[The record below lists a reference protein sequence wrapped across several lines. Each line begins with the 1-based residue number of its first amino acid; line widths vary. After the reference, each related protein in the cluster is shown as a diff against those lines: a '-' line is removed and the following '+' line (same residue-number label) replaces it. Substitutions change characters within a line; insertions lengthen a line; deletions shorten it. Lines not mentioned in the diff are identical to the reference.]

1 MPPSTAAQDAAMPS
15 ERSMQSSNTLG
26 HTAIHARRKRRLSR
40 KALGAALGLCMVVA
54 ALSTWLATR
63 THIVDLG
70 NERQLSDSGLL
81 QDWAEGAV
89 IVMIR
94 HAERCDSA
102 PGPCLDDPTGITVA
116 GSAAAKRVGQGLNE
130 LGLANA
136 DLISSPKLRTRQTA
150 HFILGQAVA
159 SEDWL
164 EKCDNGFAK
173 EALAHKKPGHNL
185 VLVTHNGCID
195 HFQRDKR
202 VVGGERES
210 GYASALFV
218 SVDADG
224 KTRILG
230 RLNEPDWQR
239 VLASASR

>member
-1 MPPSTAAQDAAMPS
+1 MLPST
-15 ERSMQSSNTLG
+15 TLG
-26 HTAIHARRKRRLSR
+26 HSAIRLRRKRRLSR
-40 KALGAALGLCMVVA
+40 KALGAVLGLCMVVA
-54 ALSTWLATR
+54 ALTTWLATR

-70 NERQLSDSGLL
+70 NEQQLSDSGLL

-102 PGPCLDDPTGITVA
+102 PGPCLDDATGITVA
-116 GSAAAKRVGQGLNE
+116 GSQAASRVGQGLQQ
-130 LGLANA
+130 LGLSGA

-150 HFILGQAVA
+150 HFILGQHVA

-164 EKCDNGFAK
+164 ENCDRQFAS
-173 EALAHKKPGHNL
+173 EALAHKRAGHNL

-195 HFQRDKR
+195 HFQRSQG
-202 VVGGERES
+202 VAGGERES

-218 SVDADG
+218 SVDATG

-230 RLNEPDWQR
+230 RLNEPDWRR
-239 VLASASR
+239 VLASVGR

>member
-1 MPPSTAAQDAAMPS
+1 ML
-15 ERSMQSSNTLG
+15 SSNTLG
-26 HTAIHARRKRRLSR
+26 HPAIHARRKRRLSR

-54 ALSTWLATR
+54 VLTTWLATR

-70 NERQLSDSGLL
+70 NEQQLSDSGLL

-116 GSAAAKRVGQGLNE
+116 GTQAATRVGQGLHT
-130 LGLANA
+130 LGLSNA
-136 DLISSPKLRTRQTA
+136 DVLSSPKVRTRQTA
-150 HFILGQAVA
+150 HFILGQAVPSA
-159 SEDWL
+159 AWL
-164 EKCDNGFAK
+164 ESCDNQFAE
-173 EALAHKKPGHNL
+173 EALARKRPGHNL

-195 HFQRDKR
+195 HFQRQQR

-218 SVDADG
+218 SVDGNG
-224 KTRILG
+224 KARILG

-239 VLASASR
+239 VLASTGK

>member
-1 MPPSTAAQDAAMPS
+1 ML
-15 ERSMQSSNTLG
+15 SSNTLG
-26 HTAIHARRKRRLSR
+26 HPAIHARRKRRLSR

-54 ALSTWLATR
+54 ALTTWLATR

-70 NERQLSDSGLL
+70 NEQQLSDSGLL

-116 GSAAAKRVGQGLNE
+116 GTQAATRVGQGLHT
-130 LGLANA
+130 LGLTNA
-136 DLISSPKLRTRQTA
+136 DVLSSPKVRTRQTA
-150 HFILGQAVA
+150 HFILGQAVPSA
-159 SEDWL
+159 AWL
-164 EKCDNGFAK
+164 ESCDNQFAD
-173 EALAHKKPGHNL
+173 EALARKRPGHNL

-195 HFQRDKR
+195 HFQRQQR

-218 SVDADG
+218 SVDGNG
-224 KTRILG
+224 KARILG

-239 VLASASR
+239 VLASTGK

>member
-1 MPPSTAAQDAAMPS
+1 ML
-15 ERSMQSSNTLG
+15 SSNTLG
-26 HTAIHARRKRRLSR
+26 HPAIHARRKRRLSR

-54 ALSTWLATR
+54 ALTTWLATR

-70 NERQLSDSGLL
+70 NEQQLSDSGLL

-116 GSAAAKRVGQGLNE
+116 GTQAATRVGQGLHT
-130 LGLANA
+130 LGLSNA
-136 DLISSPKLRTRQTA
+136 DVLSSPKVRTRQTA
-150 HFILGQAVA
+150 HFILGQAVPSA
-159 SEDWL
+159 AWL
-164 EKCDNGFAK
+164 ESCDNQFAE
-173 EALAHKKPGHNL
+173 EALARKRPGHNL

-195 HFQRDKR
+195 HFQRQQR

-218 SVDADG
+218 SVDGNG
-224 KTRILG
+224 KARILG

-239 VLASASR
+239 VLASTGK

>member
-1 MPPSTAAQDAAMPS
+1 MLPST
-15 ERSMQSSNTLG
+15 TLG
-26 HTAIHARRKRRLSR
+26 HSAIHLRRKRRLSR

-54 ALSTWLATR
+54 ALTTWLATR

-70 NERQLSDSGLL
+70 NERQLIDSGLL

-102 PGPCLDDPTGITVA
+102 PGPCLDDGTGITVA
-116 GSAAAKRVGQGLNE
+116 GSEAAMRVGEGLHT
-130 LGLANA
+130 LGLESA
-136 DLISSPKLRTRQTA
+136 DLLSSPKLRTRQTA
-150 HFILGQAVA
+150 HFILGQAVE

-164 EKCDNGFAK
+164 ESCDRTFAS
-173 EALAHKKPGHNL
+173 EALARKRAGHNL

-195 HFQRDKR
+195 HFQREQG
-202 VVGGERES
+202 VPGGERES

-218 SVDADG
+218 SVDANG

-230 RLNEPDWQR
+230 RLNEPDWRR
-239 VLASASR
+239 VLASAGK

>member
-1 MPPSTAAQDAAMPS
+1 
-15 ERSMQSSNTLG
+15 MQSSNTLG
-26 HTAIHARRKRRLSR
+26 HAAIHTRRKRRLSR

-54 ALSTWLATR
+54 ALTTWLATR

-70 NERQLSDSGLL
+70 NEQQLSDSGLL

-102 PGPCLDDPTGITVA
+102 PGPCLDDPTGITVS
-116 GSAAAKRVGQGLNE
+116 GSQAATRVGQGLNR
-130 LGLANA
+130 LGLHNA
-136 DLISSPKLRTRQTA
+136 DLLTSPKLRTRQTA

-159 SEDWL
+159 SEGWL
-164 EKCDNGFAK
+164 ETCDSQFAS
-173 EALAHKKPGHNL
+173 EALARKRAGHNL

-195 HFQRDKR
+195 HFARQQN
-202 VVGGERES
+202 VAGGERQS
-210 GYASALFV
+210 SYASALFV
-218 SVDADG
+218 SVDSDG
-224 KTRILG
+224 KARILG

-239 VLASASR
+239 VLASAGR

>member
-1 MPPSTAAQDAAMPS
+1 ML
-15 ERSMQSSNTLG
+15 SSNTLG
-26 HTAIHARRKRRLSR
+26 HPAIHARRKRRLSR

-54 ALSTWLATR
+54 ALTTWLATR

-70 NERQLSDSGLL
+70 NEQQLSDSGLL

-116 GSAAAKRVGQGLNE
+116 GTQAATRVGQGLHT
-130 LGLANA
+130 LGLSNA
-136 DLISSPKLRTRQTA
+136 DVLSSPKVRTRQTA
-150 HFILGQAVA
+150 HFILGQAVPSA
-159 SEDWL
+159 AWL
-164 EKCDNGFAK
+164 ESCDNPFAD
-173 EALAHKKPGHNL
+173 EALARKRPGHNL

-195 HFQRDKR
+195 HFQRQQR

-218 SVDADG
+218 SVDGNG
-224 KTRILG
+224 KARILG

-239 VLASASR
+239 VLASTGK

>member
-1 MPPSTAAQDAAMPS
+1 MP
-15 ERSMQSSNTLG
+15 SSNTLG
-26 HTAIHARRKRRLSR
+26 HPAIHARRKRRLSR

-54 ALSTWLATR
+54 ALTTWLATR

-70 NERQLSDSGLL
+70 NEQQLTDSGLL
-81 QDWAEGAV
+81 QDWADGAV

-116 GSAAAKRVGQGLNE
+116 GTHAATQVGQGLHT
-130 LGLANA
+130 LGLNNA
-136 DLISSPKLRTRQTA
+136 DVLSSPKVRTRQTA
-150 HFILGQAVA
+150 HFILGQAVPSA
-159 SEDWL
+159 AWL
-164 EKCDNGFAK
+164 ESCDNQFAD
-173 EALAHKKPGHNL
+173 EALARKRPGHNL

-195 HFQRDKR
+195 HFQRQQR

-218 SVDADG
+218 SVDGNG
-224 KTRILG
+224 KARILG

-239 VLASASR
+239 VLASTGK

>member
-1 MPPSTAAQDAAMPS
+1 ML
-15 ERSMQSSNTLG
+15 SSNTLG
-26 HTAIHARRKRRLSR
+26 HPAIHARRKRRLSR

-54 ALSTWLATR
+54 ALTTWLATR

-70 NERQLSDSGLL
+70 NEQQLSDSGLL

-116 GSAAAKRVGQGLNE
+116 GTQAASRVGQGLHT
-130 LGLANA
+130 LGLSNA
-136 DLISSPKLRTRQTA
+136 DVLSSPKVRTRQTA
-150 HFILGQAVA
+150 HFILGQAVPSA
-159 SEDWL
+159 AWL
-164 EKCDNGFAK
+164 ESCDNQFAD
-173 EALAHKKPGHNL
+173 EALARKRPGHNL

-195 HFQRDKR
+195 HFQRQQR

-218 SVDADG
+218 SVDGNG
-224 KTRILG
+224 KARILG

-239 VLASASR
+239 VLASTGK

>member
-1 MPPSTAAQDAAMPS
+1 ML
-15 ERSMQSSNTLG
+15 SSNTLG
-26 HTAIHARRKRRLSR
+26 HPAIHARRKRRLSR
-40 KALGAALGLCMVVA
+40 KALGAALGLCMAVA
-54 ALSTWLATR
+54 ALTTWLATR

-70 NERQLSDSGLL
+70 NEQQLSDSGLL

-116 GSAAAKRVGQGLNE
+116 GTQAATRVGQGLHT
-130 LGLANA
+130 LGLSNA
-136 DLISSPKLRTRQTA
+136 DVLSSPKVRTRQTA
-150 HFILGQAVA
+150 HFILGQAVPSA
-159 SEDWL
+159 AWL
-164 EKCDNGFAK
+164 ESCDNQFAE
-173 EALAHKKPGHNL
+173 EALARKRPGHNL

-195 HFQRDKR
+195 HFQRQQR

-218 SVDADG
+218 SVDGNG
-224 KTRILG
+224 KARILG

-239 VLASASR
+239 VLASTGK

>member
-1 MPPSTAAQDAAMPS
+1 ML
-15 ERSMQSSNTLG
+15 SSNTLG
-26 HTAIHARRKRRLSR
+26 HPAIHARRKRRLTR
-40 KALGAALGLCMVVA
+40 KTLGAALGLCMVVA
-54 ALSTWLATR
+54 ALTTWLATR

-70 NERQLSDSGLL
+70 NGQQLSDSGLL
-81 QDWAEGAV
+81 KDWADGAV

-102 PGPCLDDPTGITVA
+102 PGPCLDDPSGITVA
-116 GSAAAKRVGQGLNE
+116 GSQAASRVGQGLQQ

-136 DLISSPKLRTRQTA
+136 DMLSSPKLRTRQTA

-164 EKCDNGFAK
+164 EGCDSQFAR
-173 EALAHKKPGHNL
+173 EAMARKRPGHNL

-195 HFQRDKR
+195 HFARQQK

-218 SVDADG
+218 SVDGNG
-224 KTRILG
+224 KARILG

-239 VLASASR
+239 VLSSIAK

>member
-1 MPPSTAAQDAAMPS
+1 ML
-15 ERSMQSSNTLG
+15 SSNTLG
-26 HTAIHARRKRRLSR
+26 HPAIHARRKRRLTR

-70 NERQLSDSGLL
+70 NERQLNDSGLL
-81 QDWAEGAV
+81 QDWADGAV

-94 HAERCDSA
+94 HAERCDST

-116 GSAAAKRVGQGLNE
+116 GSQAAGRVGQGLHQ
-130 LGLANA
+130 LGLNNA
-136 DLISSPKLRTRQTA
+136 DMLSSPKLRTRQTA

-164 EKCDNGFAK
+164 EGCGNQFAS
-173 EALAHKKPGHNL
+173 EALAHKRPGHNL

-195 HFQRDKR
+195 HFARQQK
-202 VVGGERES
+202 VAGGERES

-218 SVDADG
+218 SVNSNG
-224 KTRILG
+224 KARILG

-239 VLASASR
+239 VLASAAR

>member
-1 MPPSTAAQDAAMPS
+1 
-15 ERSMQSSNTLG
+15 MQSSNTLETPTL
-26 HTAIHARRKRRLSR
+26 HTRRKRRRYPR
-40 KALGAALGLCMVVA
+40 KPLVVFGLCLVLA

-70 NERQLSDSGLL
+70 NEQQLSDSGLL

-116 GSAAAKRVGQGLNE
+116 GSEAATRVGQGLQH

-136 DLISSPKLRTRQTA
+136 DMLSSPKLRTRQTA
-150 HFILGQAVA
+150 HFILGQAVP

-164 EKCDNGFAK
+164 ESCERPFAK
-173 EALAHKKPGHNL
+173 EALARKRPGHNL

-195 HFQRDKR
+195 HFERAQK
-202 VVGGERES
+202 VPGGERES

-218 SVDADG
+218 SVDSTG
-224 KTRILG
+224 KARILG
-230 RLNEPDWQR
+230 RMNEPDWQR
-239 VLASASR
+239 VLASANQ

>member
-1 MPPSTAAQDAAMPS
+1 MLHST
-15 ERSMQSSNTLG
+15 TLG
-26 HTAIHARRKRRLSR
+26 HPAIHARRKRRLSR
-40 KALGAALGLCMVVA
+40 NALGAALGLCMVVA

-70 NERQLSDSGLL
+70 NEQQLSDSGLL

-102 PGPCLDDPTGITVA
+102 PGPCLDDATGITVA
-116 GSAAAKRVGQGLNE
+116 GSEAATRVGQGLRT
-130 LGLANA
+130 LGLDNT

-164 EKCDNGFAK
+164 ENCDNQFAK
-173 EALAHKKPGHNL
+173 EALARKQPGHNL

-195 HFQRDKR
+195 HFQRQQQ
-202 VVGGERES
+202 VAAGERES

-218 SVDADG
+218 SVNGDG
-224 KTRILG
+224 KARILG

-239 VLASASR
+239 VLASAGK